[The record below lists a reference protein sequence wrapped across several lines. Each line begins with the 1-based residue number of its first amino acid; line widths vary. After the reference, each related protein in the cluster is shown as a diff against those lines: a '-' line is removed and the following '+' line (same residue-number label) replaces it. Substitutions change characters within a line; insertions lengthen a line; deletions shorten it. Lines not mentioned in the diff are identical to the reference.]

1 MAKPQAKSKVAP
13 REAVLVLGMYASGA
27 SALTRVANLLGAAA
41 PPYVVGDQ
49 AEATRDSWESA
60 KLVALHD
67 EMLATLDSAWD
78 DWRPLN
84 PSWRDGDAAARFADR
99 IRLAVEDEFRGA
111 PLFVLKDARL
121 CRNLPFWMSAL
132 ESANIR
138 SAPLIIIRN
147 PLEVAFSLR
156 AHDGFNIEK
165 SMLLWLRHYL
175 DAEYETRHL
184 PRNIVTYDAL
194 LEDWRSLAVQSAGR
208 LGVTWPRTPTEAS
221 ADIRAYLSHDLHHQR
236 ATKAD
241 LHASTET
248 PAWVKDAYE
257 ALTRLCDEPK
267 SGYAKRE
274 LDKVRQVFAES
285 CKLFGNVAFADRA
298 RAKQFEA
305 EMHAANARAETAD
318 TLRAELDRTIGAKDA
333 REAELI
339 ALTARHLEL
348 QELSSRN
355 EHEAQALNAAI
366 EELRQTHDTMLTQVK
381 REAAEASEAADEL
394 EQRAE
399 AAERHI
405 AELLNMVSELEL
417 REATSQEA
425 LTRMTSDA
433 GELRT
438 HAHDLGERIVWIE
451 KELQSHLARNVEVT
465 VSKSDKESLLAALQS
480 GLLSSTQLQQE
491 LAAARL
497 ELSAQQAAAL
507 NATAEARMHANEL
520 ISARNRIVDLEGKE
534 KEAKKRLARVVEE
547 AAASSAKASEL
558 QRLIDNAQ
566 ASALRSNDDAL
577 RANEAAA
584 ELQRATREAENRL
597 ARLEED
603 LRFERLRV
611 VQLEKRL
618 ATWLGLLGSAV
629 RKAAGWPERARGA
642 GQIARPT
649 WR

>member
-27 SALTRVANLLGAAA
+27 SALTRVANLLGAMA

-49 AEATRDSWESA
+49 AEAARDSWESA
-60 KLVALHD
+60 RLVALHD

-84 PSWRDGDAAARFADR
+84 PSWRDGDAAAHFADR
-99 IRLAVEDEFRGA
+99 IRVAVEDEFRGA
-111 PLFVLKDARL
+111 SLFVLKDARL

-147 PLEVAFSLR
+147 PLEVASSLR

-208 LGVTWPRTPTEAS
+208 LGVAWPRTPTEAS

-274 LDKVRQVFAES
+274 LDKVRQGFAES

-318 TLRAELDRTIGAKDA
+318 
-333 REAELI
+333 
-339 ALTARHLEL
+339 
-348 QELSSRN
+348 
-355 EHEAQALNAAI
+355 
-366 EELRQTHDTMLTQVK
+366 
-381 REAAEASEAADEL
+381 
-394 EQRAE
+394 
-399 AAERHI
+399 
-405 AELLNMVSELEL
+405 
-417 REATSQEA
+417 
-425 LTRMTSDA
+425 
-433 GELRT
+433 
-438 HAHDLGERIVWIE
+438 
-451 KELQSHLARNVEVT
+451 
-465 VSKSDKESLLAALQS
+465 
-480 GLLSSTQLQQE
+480 
-491 LAAARL
+491 
-497 ELSAQQAAAL
+497 
-507 NATAEARMHANEL
+507 
-520 ISARNRIVDLEGKE
+520 
-534 KEAKKRLARVVEE
+534 
-547 AAASSAKASEL
+547 
-558 QRLIDNAQ
+558 
-566 ASALRSNDDAL
+566 AL
-577 RANEAAA
+577 RA
-584 ELQRATREAENRL
+584 
-597 ARLEED
+597 
-603 LRFERLRV
+603 
-611 VQLEKRL
+611 
-618 ATWLGLLGSAV
+618 
-629 RKAAGWPERARGA
+629 
-642 GQIARPT
+642 
-649 WR
+649 